1 MNGKDHFD
9 RVRCNWCNAEF
20 DEEYIKTNEKKEE
33 YCPVCHEA
41 GYLVNTETLHCH
53 KCGYHLALSKR
64 SAEEFKETHS
74 DGEAFSV
81 YGEDYYLYQGHF
93 YCQECWDEM
102 GKVKC
107 VHCGE
112 LVEKENCTI
121 DNQEDHYCEECHSNL
136 VQCEE
141 CSAWGRVFTMVEVE
155 DGKFVCEKCHNEI

>member
-155 DGKFVCEKCHNEI
+155 DGKFVCEKCHNKI